1 MSLAGSGARP
11 AAQSSLLG
19 GRSARVGGS
28 PNPATRPPAE
38 ASFFRRDRVECEV
51 MKPSGL
57 PLTDGMMGY
66 AFSRTMAMPWPPPMH
81 SDARPYLWPAFF
93 ICMASV

>member
-38 ASFFRRDRVECEV
+38 ASFFRRLRVESEV
-51 MKPSGL
+51 M
-57 PLTDGMMGY
+57 
-66 AFSRTMAMPWPPPMH
+66 
-81 SDARPYLWPAFF
+81 RPGSLR
-93 ICMASV
+93 